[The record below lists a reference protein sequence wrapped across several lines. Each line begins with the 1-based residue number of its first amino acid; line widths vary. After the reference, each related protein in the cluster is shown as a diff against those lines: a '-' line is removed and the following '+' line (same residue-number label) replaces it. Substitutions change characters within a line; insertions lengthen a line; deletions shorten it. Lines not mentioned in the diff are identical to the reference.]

1 MSHSEERGFRD
12 RDFLSTMEGFFFC
25 VVGPYHPSDRV
36 ISYLKYL
43 PDQSGGWG
51 KGNDRFKR
59 VMRAYTVPN
68 LLETLSLLKSTHPQY
83 LFYSSAYNITMS
95 AVPLRYLVTHFKP
108 EEKLTELLEAPLL
121 DSLQEKAVR
130 LVSLLSELAEI
141 PIGCF
146 GVTGSI
152 LLGIHDLS
160 FSDMDIVV
168 YGMECS
174 YTLKNALADSTVG
187 TLRMRPLSG
196 DGLRQWC
203 LQKARNHP
211 ISVDDAERIYGR
223 KWNIGTFDGTF
234 FSLHSVK
241 LGGELTEMY
250 GDRIYEPDRIV
261 SLTAVVEDCKD
272 SIFLP
277 SVYRVGSVEV
287 EGVPEASVREVVSY
301 EGLYDSLA
309 DEGEMIAV
317 KGKLEHVY
325 DKRTGE
331 SYDRVLVGSPE
342 GKGREYIKPV
352 S

>member
-12 RDFLSTMEGFFFC
+12 RDFLSTREGFFFC

-43 PDQSGGWG
+43 PDQSGGWR
-51 KGNDRFKR
+51 KGNDGFKR

-68 LLETLSLLKSTHPQY
+68 LLETLGLLKSAHPQY
-83 LFYSSAYNITMS
+83 LFHSYVYNITMS

-108 EEKLTELLEAPLL
+108 EGKLSELLEAPRL

-130 LVSLLSELAEI
+130 LVSLLSELADV
-141 PIGCF
+141 PLGCF

-152 LLGIHDLS
+152 LLDIHDPS

-168 YGMECS
+168 NGVKNS
-174 YTLKNALADSTVG
+174 YALKNVLAESKVG
-187 TLRMRPLSG
+187 TLRMRPLRG
-196 DGLRQWC
+196 DRLRQWC
-203 LQKARNHP
+203 LQKAQNHP
-211 ISVDDAERIYGR
+211 IRVDDAERIYGR
-223 KWNIGTFDGTF
+223 KWNIGTFDDTF
-234 FSLHSVK
+234 FSLHPVK
-241 LGGELTEMY
+241 LEEELTEMY
-250 GDRIYEPDRIV
+250 GDRIYEPDRII
-261 SLTAVVEDCKD
+261 SLTAVVEDCVD

-277 SVYRVGSVEV
+277 SVYRVRSVEV
-287 EGVPEASVREVVSY
+287 EGVPEASIREVVSY

-325 DKRTGE
+325 DKRTRE
-331 SYDRVLVGSPE
+331 DYDRVLVGSPE
-342 GKGREYIKPV
+342 GKGQEYIKPV
-352 S
+352 N